1 MAVAYGCR
9 ELLPQQRVK
18 EGWQINGVLGLGQSL

>member
-9 ELLPQQRVK
+9 EVLPQQRGMG
-18 EGWQINGVLGLGQSL
+18 GWQINGVLGLGQSL